1 MEKKLIIENI
11 VKKIKSIIINERKS
25 DQLSMQLSRLTVNQ
39 FKKNED
45 FTLESIQFE
54 RGDEYANFDFI
65 CTFIADE
72 NFNFPFSVRGGG
84 DMQTLEIEITYR
96 PDDFP
101 KHMTDLVA
109 EIKETIEHELE
120 HIEQQNFDDMY
131 VDDEDIDEDDNF
143 EYLTSSEEVPAYV
156 RGLIKR
162 SKTKRISLLDAMEEW
177 FSENKLKFKNPK
189 KEWPLVKKIW
199 TDYANEMRSKER
211 IKKFK

>member
-1 MEKKLIIENI
+1 M
-11 VKKIKSIIINERKS
+11 VY
-25 DQLSMQLSRLTVNQ
+25 
-39 FKKNED
+39 

>member
-131 VDDEDIDEDDNF
+131 VDDEGM
-143 EYLTSSEEVPAYV
+143 V
-156 RGLIKR
+156 
-162 SKTKRISLLDAMEEW
+162 
-177 FSENKLKFKNPK
+177 
-189 KEWPLVKKIW
+189 
-199 TDYANEMRSKER
+199 
-211 IKKFK
+211 

>member
-162 SKTKRISLLDAMEEW
+162 SKTKRITLLDAMEEW

>member
-45 FTLESIQFE
+45 FTLESIQFD

-162 SKTKRISLLDAMEEW
+162 SKTKRITLLDAMEEW

>member
-96 PDDFP
+96 PNDFP

-143 EYLTSSEEVPAYV
+143 EYLTSSEEIPAYV

-162 SKTKRISLLDAMEEW
+162 SKTKRITLLDAMEEW